1 MKLGKNWKRII
12 AGFMACSMLFLSVDL
27 SAMTINAKGSN
38 KAEASFKMGYTDFQF
53 VEIDKSDFE
62 GEIYDY
68 KEIASVQ
75 MYSEEAYDWM
85 KFSTDYVYN
94 QLDDEWKL
102 VWNALNTMCI
112 ACIQSTETMH
122 QSESEGVLYYHLDG
136 ITLPE
141 DTTLE
146 EMLAFLD
153 FFMSSNPQYYFLS
166 NMLLGDTFTKA
177 DDDSEE
183 KTVYVSK
190 IALCLYNAFGS
201 GVARTEATEKF
212 RNEIETVLELVDNIE
227 NATEWMKLKY
237 IHDYVVRK
245 VEYNHGVLE
254 DGNISDEE
262 DEEWLTQSAYSVLCD
277 DREVTV
283 CAGYAEALALL
294 CNGLGLDTLS
304 ITSVDHMWN
313 KVLVDGFWYNVD
325 ATWDDK
331 GENASISYD
340 YFCKSDDAYAK
351 DVEQNVKSHTP
362 MEYWMEYVP
371 ACKANLDAEGNFLF
385 EVIEAK
391 IQNNFYQTST
401 FIWEVV
407 GSRAD
412 RYQIQVYNALNDQ
425 QIGET
430 IYIEDG
436 KQTWYQYDTSELA
449 ADTSIYY
456 KITAYTGDVTGQD
469 CVFTGAK
476 ISNTESV
483 NRLQQPLNVDIKW
496 HVFTDGAMKYL
507 VINVDTADVDMTNME
522 KLVLWYATDCEA
534 VKLKN
539 FTLDMSDGIS
549 EFQYSFDGQGIPY
562 DTVGYVYVTDIN
574 KNTAFQTQGFEVG
587 GEYVVPELEIIEDQK
602 LAINDRTVEL
612 EAVISDD
619 SKMNNFN
626 YTYQWYEAE
635 NENEKGIA
643 IPDAT
648 DAKLV
653 AQVGSFDEKYFYC
666 EVTAEYLVKNTYV
679 TTNGIGHTC
688 VQGAMNDTEITYVA
702 IPDQIYTGAEIK
714 PNLVIMNN
722 SGEALVLGED
732 YKVVYRNNINAGDAS
747 IDVEFI
753 GDYVGLAEE
762 PVVVN
767 FKIVPKTAS
776 KDTLQFTDVVT
787 GKTYIY
793 NGSEYTPEMEV
804 FDPEQK
810 EKLVVNKD
818 YTITYSGNVDAGTA
832 AITLKFMGNYEKTV
846 YINFEIQPKSADDV
860 KISDIPN
867 QTFTGQPIIPTLTV
881 KDGDKTLVFEKDY
894 IVTCTKN
901 VHVGT
906 ADAIITFIGNYI
918 GNKDIKFA
926 IVPKDVNE
934 TGDGREVSITSIP
947 DQEYT
952 GKNVTPALDVVYRDG
967 DYVTVLKQGTDY
979 NVTYSDN
986 IVRGT
991 ASVVLEFIGDFKGT
1005 KTTTFQIVPKK
1016 VENLTFEPIENVV
1029 YTGVEQTPAL
1039 VIKNGDIILEEGKDY
1054 VVSYTNNVV
1063 VGTAQA
1069 IIVFS
1074 DFEGCVGNYTGSKT
1088 MEFTILPKQAEDCI
1102 VKFAIPNQ
1110 IYSYTGGVIKPE
1122 VIVTDGEKVLEE
1134 GTDYTVT
1141 YDYDKNVGKKEIQVD
1156 FKGNY
1161 TGTAVV
1167 EFSVISKSITAADLI
1182 IDFIEDV
1189 QDFIYNGDEKR
1200 PEITIM
1206 DKSIRELL
1214 RAGVDYIVKFIDNIF
1229 AGIAT
1234 IQIEFLDGGNYIG
1247 KTILNFFT
1255 ISARTTEYV
1264 EISDIQPQRYT
1275 GNAITPEL
1283 EIVDTEANIT
1293 LVKGTDYTVE
1303 YKNNI
1308 KEGTATAV
1316 VTFKGNFT
1324 GEPMSKTFTIINPVP
1339 TSITSSTFSVNQST
1353 GYISKVTVDTTVNTL
1368 RSSLNERDYVVIY
1381 DKNGNVVSGT
1391 TVLTTGMTAVIMD
1404 EGTSTK
1410 KYTVV
1415 VTGDTNGDGKIN
1427 ITDMIAVK
1435 ACTLKKSGLSGA
1447 YEKAG
1452 DVNGDGKINITDF
1465 IKVKATTLKKD
1476 TITGVEVK

>member
-1 MKLGKNWKRII
+1 M
-12 AGFMACSMLFLSVDL
+12 
-27 SAMTINAKGSN
+27 
-38 KAEASFKMGYTDFQF
+38 
-53 VEIDKSDFE
+53 
-62 GEIYDY
+62 
-68 KEIASVQ
+68 
-75 MYSEEAYDWM
+75 
-85 KFSTDYVYN
+85 
-94 QLDDEWKL
+94 
-102 VWNALNTMCI
+102 
-112 ACIQSTETMH
+112 
-122 QSESEGVLYYHLDG
+122 
-136 ITLPE
+136 
-141 DTTLE
+141 
-146 EMLAFLD
+146 
-153 FFMSSNPQYYFLS
+153 
-166 NMLLGDTFTKA
+166 
-177 DDDSEE
+177 
-183 KTVYVSK
+183 
-190 IALCLYNAFGS
+190 
-201 GVARTEATEKF
+201 
-212 RNEIETVLELVDNIE
+212 
-227 NATEWMKLKY
+227 
-237 IHDYVVRK
+237 
-245 VEYNHGVLE
+245 
-254 DGNISDEE
+254 
-262 DEEWLTQSAYSVLCD
+262 
-277 DREVTV
+277 
-283 CAGYAEALALL
+283 
-294 CNGLGLDTLS
+294 
-304 ITSVDHMWN
+304 
-313 KVLVDGFWYNVD
+313 
-325 ATWDDK
+325 
-331 GENASISYD
+331 
-340 YFCKSDDAYAK
+340 
-351 DVEQNVKSHTP
+351 
-362 MEYWMEYVP
+362 
-371 ACKANLDAEGNFLF
+371 F

-496 HVFTDGAMKYL
+496 HVFTDGAIKYL

-522 KLVLWYATDCEA
+522 KLVLWYATDREA

-753 GDYVGLAEE
+753 GDYAGLAEE

-804 FDPEQK
+804 FDPVRK

-1016 VENLTFEPIENVV
+1016 VENLTFEPIEDVV

-1088 MEFTILPKQAEDCI
+1088 MEFTILPKQAEECT

-1122 VIVTDGEKVLEE
+1122 VIVTDGEKVLLE

-1161 TGTAVV
+1161 AGTSVV

-1182 IDFIEDV
+1182 IEGV
-1189 QDFIYNGDEKR
+1189 QDFIYNGVEKL

-1206 DKSIRELL
+1206 DQSLGQLL

-1229 AGIAT
+1229 AGIAR
-1234 IQIEFLDGGNYIG
+1234 IQIEFLEGGNYIG
-1247 KTILNFFT
+1247 ETILKFFT
-1255 ISARTTEYV
+1255 INARTTEHV
-1264 EISDIQPQRYT
+1264 EIGDILPQRYT

-1339 TSITSSTFSVNQST
+1339 TSITSSTFSVNQSN
-1353 GYISKVTVDTTVNTL
+1353 GYISKITAGTTVSKL
-1368 RSSLNERDYVVIY
+1368 WSGLNEKDYVVIM
-1381 DKNGNVVSGT
+1381 DKNGNIATGE
-1391 TVLTTGMTAVIMD
+1391 TVLATGMTAVIMD
-1404 EGTSTK
+1404 EGTVVK
-1410 KYTVV
+1410 KYSIV

-1476 TITGVEVK
+1476 SIAGVAVK